1 MTGYTEYVLKEAPSR
16 AQQHVRKGDIVIS
29 TVRPNLRNVAITTY
43 EDENLVASSGFCV
56 LRASKCLPEYL
67 LAIVISDKF
76 TDDMTKV
83 VTGANYP
90 AIKNSDVMNYQVSLP
105 PIELQTQFAEFV
117 QQTDKSKVVV
127 QKALNKA
134 RLLFDSLM
142 KKYFG

>member
-1 MTGYTEYVLKEAPSR
+1 
-16 AQQHVRKGDIVIS
+16 
-29 TVRPNLRNVAITTY
+29 
-43 EDENLVASSGFCV
+43 
-56 LRASKCLPEYL
+56 
-67 LAIVISDKF
+67 
-76 TDDMTKV
+76 MTKV